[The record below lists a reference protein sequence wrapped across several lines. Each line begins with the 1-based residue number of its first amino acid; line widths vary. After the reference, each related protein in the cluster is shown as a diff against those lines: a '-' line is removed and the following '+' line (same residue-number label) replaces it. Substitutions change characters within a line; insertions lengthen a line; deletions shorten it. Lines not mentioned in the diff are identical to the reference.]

1 MIAKSDK
8 ILITWWSWFIWWNL
22 VRRLVSLWFSEIY
35 LILRKWSDIWR
46 IRDVLD
52 RSKVFYWSLTDEW
65 FVRKTVSDIQPDI
78 IYHLAAN
85 WVSWKEDLV
94 VDMFKDNVIWTINL
108 VSACERVWFK
118 YFVNTWTNSEYWEK
132 DHPFVETDFLEP
144 NSFYGVSKASS
155 TLYCSHVWRN
165 HNLPIYTYRL
175 FMVYWPYEN
184 ITRLI
189 PTLMLDYINN
199 RIPQLSKPGS
209 VRDFVYVDD
218 VVDYYLN
225 VDKIEW
231 DFGWIYN
238 IWSWRQYSISDV
250 VWFIKSICN
259 SEIDPCYWWVDVK
272 WKESSINMANT
283 EKLNWIFNFR
293 SRDIFEWLSDTYK
306 RFIQHLSL
314 YE

>member
-46 IRDVLD
+46 IRDVLG
-52 RSKVFYWSLTDEW
+52 KVKIFYWSLIDEW
-65 FVRKTVSDIQPDI
+65 FVKKCVSDIHPDV

-85 WVSWKEDLV
+85 WVSWKEDSV

-108 VSACERVWFK
+108 VLACEHFWFK
-118 YFVNTWTNSEYWEK
+118 YFINTWTNSEYWEK
-132 DHPFVETDFLEP
+132 DHPFIETDLLEP
-144 NSFYGVSKASS
+144 NSFYGISKASS
-155 TLYCSHVWRN
+155 TLFCSHVWKN

-184 ITRLI
+184 IVRLI
-189 PTLMLDYINN
+189 PTLMLDYINS
-199 RIPQLSKPGS
+199 RIPQLSKSSS
-209 VRDFVYVDD
+209 VRDFIYVDD

-238 IWSWRQYSISDV
+238 IWSWRQYSISDI
-250 VWFIKSICN
+250 VWFIKLICN
-259 SEIDPCYWWVDVK
+259 SEINPCYWWVNAK
-272 WKESSINMANT
+272 WKESYMNMANT
-283 EKLNWIFNFR
+283 EKLDWMFNFKP
-293 SRDIFEWLSDTYK
+293 RDIFEWLTDTYR